1 MLLMVSVK
9 WKKKKKKTMMLIE
22 KKTAPFNGG
31 LTTMVTFKELYIP

>member
-1 MLLMVSVK
+1 MKEKEEGNDDVDR
-9 WKKKKKKTMMLIE
+9 